1 MVVDLSSIAFGDI
14 RVIMAVARTSN
25 KRKVLSAIA
34 RARSIS
40 APSQTKSTAFDQQ
53 VGDFGSFSQNYT
65 DSQVTGAYGPAR
77 HPYERVQFDFTCV
90 KGVDYTVFF
99 AVWDSSSDLL
109 FMGWGVQ
116 AHPVRLVDFLF

>member
-1 MVVDLSSIAFGDI
+1 MDFIVPITVDFVSLDDAIRKLGFGNLNAFLVNILINPGIDW
-14 RVIMAVARTSN
+14 
-25 KRKVLSAIA
+25 
-34 RARSIS
+34 
-40 APSQTKSTAFDQQ
+40 
-53 VGDFGSFSQNYT
+53 
-65 DSQVTGAYGPAR
+65 
-77 HPYERVQFDFTCV
+77 VQFDFTCV